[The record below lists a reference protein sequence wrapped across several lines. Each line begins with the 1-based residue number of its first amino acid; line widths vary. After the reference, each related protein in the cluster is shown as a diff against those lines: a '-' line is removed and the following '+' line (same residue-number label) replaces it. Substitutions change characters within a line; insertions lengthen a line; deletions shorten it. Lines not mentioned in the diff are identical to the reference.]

1 MQVYQMMMQGGGDS
15 WNRVRRIRARGEQ
28 MCYQEIGASSMS
40 KGGLVV
46 AWLCD
51 QPDS

>member
-1 MQVYQMMMQGGGDS
+1 MMMQGGGDS
-15 WNRVRRIRARGEQ
+15 WNRVRKMRARGEQ
-28 MCYQEIGASSMS
+28 LCYQEMGASSVS

-46 AWLCD
+46 ARLRD

>member
-28 MCYQEIGASSMS
+28 MCHQEMGASSMS
-40 KGGLVV
+40 KGGSVV